1 MIGIVAVSHSA
12 RLGEAALE
20 LALQMVPGGGVRV
33 EVAAGAGVDA
43 DGAPVLGTD
52 AVAVAT
58 AIDALAADCDGVLVL
73 MDLGSAVLSAELA
86 LELRASDVP
95 VRLAPAPFVEGL
107 LAAVVAAAAGAD
119 LDAVAAEATGALV
132 AKSGQLGEPEAEAGA
147 AGSTGAG
154 AGTTTGSATVPESE
168 PGTRGDSPSGSGS
181 AATGGTPAD
190 PSESGAHEEGASVR
204 RVRVRNPLGIHARPA
219 ALIAE
224 AAGGADV
231 RLRRLPDGIEAA
243 ARSLTRLLALGARQ
257 GTEFE
262 LIGRGP
268 DAAAA
273 LDRLVALFDDGF
285 GEGVEDA
292 QRDDTRAA
300 DGAGGEGA
308 RATVGGPDASV
319 AADGP
324 GAAAAA
330 ETGGRGAGAETNDA
344 RGERAGSAADAA
356 GVDGDADGP
365 VPIEPGA
372 VLRGRG
378 VSPGR
383 VAAPVVHVAPPLP
396 EPDAETVV
404 APDEREAEVS
414 AIEWAA
420 VAVADQLRSR
430 TAQATGE
437 ARAILDA
444 SRLLASDPELVSEA
458 TELVRAQGR
467 TAARAVWETSATHEK
482 ALLALGGRMAERAAD
497 IRDVRDRII
506 AEILRVDLPGVPER
520 DEPFV
525 LVATDLSPA
534 DTATLDGGRC
544 VALVTEQGGPT
555 SHTAIIARSLG
566 LPAVVGLAGALGV
579 SEGTTVLVD
588 GERGTVTVDPNEVD
602 VASAR
607 AASTVVTFD
616 GRGRLADGT
625 RLPLLANVGGASDA
639 ASAAAA
645 QAEGVGLFRTEFCFL
660 GRVDA
665 PTIDEQ
671 VEAYR
676 GVLAAF
682 PGRKVVVRTL
692 DAGSDKPLPF
702 ANADHEDNP
711 ALGVRGLRIA
721 RRNPALLDDQ
731 LRALARA
738 ADAESAEVEVM
749 APMVATVEEA
759 REFAERCHAAGLDR
773 VGIMIETPA
782 AALLAAELF
791 EVVDFVSL
799 GTNDLAQY
807 TLAADRLLSD
817 LGELNDPWQPAVLRL
832 IGMVGAAGRAAGKPV
847 GVCGEAGG
855 DPALAPVLVGLGVTS
870 LSMTPRALGR
880 VAAALDA
887 VTVEDC
893 RRMAEAAAG
902 APTAAEARAAVTR
915 AG

>member
-20 LALQMVPGGGVRV
+20 LAQQMVTGDSVRV
-33 EVAAGAGVDA
+33 RVAAGAGTDPQ
-43 DGAPVLGTD
+43 GEPILGTD
-52 AVAVAT
+52 AVAVAG
-58 AIDALAADCDGVLVL
+58 AIDELAAECEGVLVL

-119 LDAVAAEATGALV
+119 LATVADEASGALA
-132 AKSGQLGEPEAEAGA
+132 AKTGQLGPAAGEEPAPAADLMDSARPAGSPPGA
-147 AGSTGAG
+147 ASQQPDD
-154 AGTTTGSATVPESE
+154 V
-168 PGTRGDSPSGSGS
+168 
-181 AATGGTPAD
+181 
-190 PSESGAHEEGASVR
+190 VR
-204 RVRVRNPLGIHARPA
+204 RSVRVRNPLGIHARPA

-224 AAGGADV
+224 AAAGADV
-231 RLRRLPDGIEAA
+231 RLRLADGREASA
-243 ARSLTRLLALGARQ
+243 ASLTRLLALGARQ
-257 GTEFE
+257 GTAIE
-262 LIGRGP
+262 LQGTGP
-268 DAAAA
+268 GAAAA
-273 LDRLVALFDDGF
+273 LDRLAALFEDGF
-285 GEGVEDA
+285 GEGVE
-292 QRDDTRAA
+292 
-300 DGAGGEGA
+300 
-308 RATVGGPDASV
+308 P
-319 AADGP
+319 
-324 GAAAAA
+324 AA
-330 ETGGRGAGAETNDA
+330 EGDADSATDTTSAAPYSARSGSSGATLAA
-344 RGERAGSAADAA
+344 PAPSGSAAPASA
-356 GVDGDADGP
+356 VPGEP
-365 VPIEPGA
+365 RVPIAPGA
-372 VLRGRG
+372 VLQGRG

-383 VAAPVVHVAPPLP
+383 VAAPVVHLAPPLP
-396 EPDAETVV
+396 EPEAGAVV
-404 APDEREAEVS
+404 PPADRDAEVS

-430 TAQATGE
+430 TAQASGE

-444 SRLLASDPELVSEA
+444 SRLLASDPELVAEA
-458 TELVRAQGR
+458 TALVRTKGR
-467 TAARAVWETSATHEK
+467 TAARAIWETAASHEQ
-482 ALLALGGRMAERAAD
+482 ALVALGGRMAERAAD

-506 AEILRVDLPGVPER
+506 AEILRVDMPGVPDR

-525 LVATDLSPA
+525 LVATDLAPA
-534 DTATLDGGRC
+534 DTASLDGGRC

-566 LPAVVGLAGALGV
+566 LPAVVGVAGATGIA
-579 SEGTTVLVD
+579 EGALLLVD
-588 GERGTVTVDPNEVD
+588 GDRGTLTVDPAESEL
-602 VASAR
+602 AEAR
-607 AASTVVTFD
+607 AAATVVTFD

-625 RLPLLANVGGASDA
+625 RVPLRANVGGASDA
-639 ASAAAA
+639 TAAAAA

-660 GRVDA
+660 DRVEA

-671 VEAYR
+671 VSAYR

-682 PGRKVVVRTL
+682 PGRTVVVRTL

-702 ANADHEDNP
+702 ANAEDEENP

-738 ADAESAEVEVM
+738 ADAETADIEVM
-749 APMVATVEEA
+749 APMVATVDEA
-759 REFAERCHAAGLDR
+759 RAFAERCHAAGLDR

-782 AALLAAELF
+782 AALLAAELL

-817 LGELNDPWQPAVLRL
+817 LGDLNDPWQPAVLRL
-832 IGMVGAAGRAAGKPV
+832 IAMVGEAGRAAGKSV

-887 VTVEDC
+887 VTAEDC
-893 RRMAEAAAG
+893 ARAAA
-902 APTAAEARAAVTR
+902 AARTASTAAEARSAAAEVLR
-915 AG
+915 SGPPLP